1 MQATK
6 FVELCKHAAAT
17 LSQTRDFG
25 KILRSSLGVEKVA
38 KQQASAGSVG
48 PATQTVPFPKQ
59 RVAMS
64 GWADASL
71 DKVQGK
77 IQGVLTSVG
86 ITGVVHTASSG
97 AEMDGA
103 EVVLVTAKVLEKSW
117 RSKRKQKRMLAR
129 QMEMEMG
136 TAPGTPV
143 TGASPAAGSDGLG
156 SPFSPSTIL
165 EGVRISADVPL
176 FTFDVV
182 LFQRDPKTTNL
193 TLVVKPSQMTD
204 LSAFQEFFAVF
215 KRKCKEA

>member
-6 FVELCKHAAAT
+6 FIELCKHAAAT
-17 LSQTRDFG
+17 LSQTRDFA
-25 KILRSSLGVEKVA
+25 KTLRSNLGVEKVA
-38 KQQASAGSVG
+38 KQQASAASAG
-48 PATQTVPFPKQ
+48 PATLAVPFPKQ

-71 DKVQGK
+71 DKVQDK
-77 IQGVLTSVG
+77 IQGVLASVG
-86 ITGVVHTASSG
+86 ITGVAHTASSG
-97 AEMDGA
+97 AETEGA

-129 QMEMEMG
+129 QMEMG

-143 TGASPAAGSDGLG
+143 TGASPAAGADGLG

-193 TLVVKPSQMTD
+193 TLVVRSSQMTD
-204 LSAFQEFFAVF
+204 LPAFQEFFAVF